1 MKIAGIDY
9 SLRCPCVC
17 TFHYTNEEDSFQFMK
32 CQFNFITDVI
42 KYQSSFLNIHGSKYS
57 NWSADIQRY
66 ETLADWTIQFIAD
79 CDQVAI
85 EGYSYSSSGKVF
97 HIAEN
102 TGILKYKLYQMSNP
116 LTVYPPTEIKKFATG
131 KGNSDTEEM
140 YQSFLDETL
149 VDLRK
154 ILLYERNKI
163 ESPLSDIVDSFYICK
178 KLFYNITC

>member
-32 CQFNFITDVI
+32 CQFNFITVVI

-102 TGILKYKLYQMSNP
+102 IGILKYKLYQMSIP
-116 LTVYPPTEIKKFATG
+116 LTVISSNRSEEVCDRKRKCRQG
-131 KGNSDTEEM
+131 KDVRI
-140 YQSFLDETL
+140 FLE
-149 VDLRK
+149 
-154 ILLYERNKI
+154 
-163 ESPLSDIVDSFYICK
+163 
-178 KLFYNITC
+178 